1 MGESDVSEHLISAF
15 TGTFADFRRCVEIR
29 RNLRRILFKATRLP
43 FHRIHFHLVRKG
55 LLRRQNMLPLQVAV
69 HHGDNSLLV
78 CQVTDNHRHG
88 VHPQCL
94 ARCQPPVAGDQLIA
108 AVRQRPC
115 QRRREHAGIG
125 NAPHELRHF
134 LVLLHLKGVI
144 SKGCEGSQRDCLYPW
159 LFRIEPFL
167 RAHKKLLIPGQPQI
181 NQSVVLHRILP
192 FIV

>member
-1 MGESDVSEHLISAF
+1 MGESDVALDLVAAVAAVLCKQFVCSQ
-15 TGTFADFRRCVEIR
+15 
-29 RNLRRILFKATRLP
+29 LRPKLGRSSLMFQSIV
-43 FHRIHFHLVRKG
+43 FHLVRKCFF
-55 LLRRQNMLPLQVAV
+55 RWQDVLPLQVAV
-69 HHGDNSLLV
+69 RHGDNSLLV
-78 CQVTDNHRHG
+78 RQVTDNHRHG
-88 VHPQCL
+88 VHPQRL

-115 QRRREHAGIG
+115 QRRREHADIG